1 MFFHIFLIFVVNP
14 YHSITHH
21 FISLSTVGYLWNQ
34 LFHFNRITPNTA
46 SPKYCCSFGGAQF
59 AINEDDRHFLYLEAT
74 FVGGEFH
81 FYLEGVSFEADTV
94 QIDGLQYPA
103 AVTYKSGCSVVDG
116 QPGDEAHIL
125 GGK

>member
-1 MFFHIFLIFVVNP
+1 MSFVDNRSVMYQCSFHIFPNIYSKP

-46 SPKYCCSFGGAQF
+46 SPKTAVHFGGAQF
-59 AINEDDRHFLYLEAT
+59 AIDEDDRHFLYLEAA

-94 QIDGLQYPA
+94 QIDGLN
-103 AVTYKSGCSVVDG
+103 TRRR
-116 QPGDEAHIL
+116 
-125 GGK
+125 